1 MKHEEGPI
9 QLDLNVETLA
19 LLGRHQLDGPL
30 GNASVPALS
39 CPGGDTGSEC
49 SPPRCCP

>member
-1 MKHEEGPI
+1 MKREETI

-19 LLGRHQLDGPL
+19 LLGQHPLGGPV
-30 GNASVPALS
+30 GNASVPARS